1 MDHHLGRPDVTVPAL
16 PEGDLAA
23 AGLNAVESAA
33 YELVVAEPGA
43 TAAELDR
50 SWIRREPLRD
60 ALEALTAAGL
70 VRATESDPPTYTAVD
85 PEVALD
91 APIRAY
97 EARLRA
103 ARKHLHGLA
112 AVHRAHSD
120 LTDSTAVLE
129 VVSGREAVL
138 ERLVRLRRTAETEIL
153 CLDKPP
159 YLDGSGTT
167 SGGVELLRRG
177 VRSRTIYERSSL
189 EQPGALR
196 GLEQLIT
203 AGQQARVLPTLPV
216 KLYLADGRYGLLI
229 RRPLDERES
238 AVLLRPCALL
248 DALVHLFEGL
258 WRSALPLR
266 PSPAAPPSPRRTVE
280 HRRLV
285 ALLLSGLTDEAIAR
299 QLGVGYRTAQ
309 RHIAALMA
317 SLGAR
322 TRFQAG
328 VQAARRE
335 QQEQQP

>member
-1 MDHHLGRPDVTVPAL
+1 MPTH
-16 PEGDLAA
+16 PEGDLDA
-23 AGLNAVESAA
+23 AGLTAVESAA
-33 YELVVAEPGA
+33 YELVVAQPGA
-43 TAAELDR
+43 TAVDLDR
-50 SWIRREPLRD
+50 SWIRSEPLRD
-60 ALEALTAAGL
+60 ALGALVAAGL
-70 VRATESDPPTYTAVD
+70 VVAGDDDPTTYTAVD

-97 EARLRA
+97 ERRLQA
-103 ARKHLHGLA
+103 AREHLHRLA
-112 AVHRAHSD
+112 AVHRADRS

-138 ERLVRLRRTAETEIL
+138 ERLHRLRRTAETEIL

-159 YLDGSGTT
+159 YLDGAGTT
-167 SGGVELLRRG
+167 SGGIELLRRG

-189 EQPGALR
+189 EQPGALH
-196 GLEQLIT
+196 GLEQLVA
-203 AGQQARVLPTLPV
+203 AGQQARVLPTLPL

-229 RRPLDERES
+229 RRPDDDGGS

-248 DALVHLFEGL
+248 DALGHLFEGL
-258 WRSALPLR
+258 WRSALPLQ
-266 PSPAAPPSPRRTVE
+266 PAAVAPPSHRPPVE
-280 HRRLV
+280 HRRLI

-309 RHIAALMA
+309 RHIATLMA

-335 QQEQQP
+335 EREEHEP